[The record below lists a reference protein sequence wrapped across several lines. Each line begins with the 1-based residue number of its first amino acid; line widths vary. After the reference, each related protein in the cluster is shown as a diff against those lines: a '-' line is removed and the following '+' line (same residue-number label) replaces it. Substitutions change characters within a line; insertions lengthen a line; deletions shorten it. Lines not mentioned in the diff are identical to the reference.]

1 MYRIPDEEEVKN
13 AILKV
18 MDKHKEVNSQEIFL
32 KHVLKELKKTDEEYV
47 ASSDRVKKLA
57 AGLKE
62 IGVHVDK
69 KRSKREAKKCFV
81 CGGKFGS
88 IKAKDLL
95 GKETLL
101 GRRCKTCGFE
111 LDKKKLSPRRYIFY
125 KH

>member
-18 MDKHKEVNSQEIFL
+18 MDKHKEINSQKMFL
-32 KHVLKELKKTDEEYV
+32 KRVLKELKKTDEEYV
-47 ASSDRVKKLA
+47 VSSDRAKKLA

-69 KRSKREAKKCFV
+69 KRSKREAKRCFV
-81 CGGKFGS
+81 CGEELWP
-88 IKAKDLL
+88 IKAKDLQ
-95 GKETLL
+95 GKETMI
-101 GRRCKTCGFE
+101 GKRCKTCGFE
-111 LDKKKLSPRRYIFY
+111 LDRKKLSPRRYIFY